1 MNKLKCD
8 SINAKCVFDRT
19 QESNFRCDCNP
30 GFYYNESNRNCVMAQ
45 FTTKT
50 KLQFKNLETN
60 ERKTLKKSYFSEN
73 KSNDKIVDKNLNQ
86 KKFFRIDN

>member
-1 MNKLKCD
+1 MNKIKCD

-30 GFYYNESNRNCVMAQ
+30 GFYYKKSNRNCVIPE

-50 KLQFKNLETN
+50 KL
-60 ERKTLKKSYFSEN
+60 
-73 KSNDKIVDKNLNQ
+73 
-86 KKFFRIDN
+86 

>member
-1 MNKLKCD
+1 
-8 SINAKCVFDRT
+8 
-19 QESNFRCDCNP
+19 
-30 GFYYNESNRNCVMAQ
+30 MAQ

-73 KSNDKIVDKNLNQ
+73 KSNDKIVDKDLNQ